1 METEELTQRIVA
13 ILAKVSG
20 KPAATVHLE
29 SALIADL
36 ELDSINFIEL
46 DHEIRRNGLP
56 QIPQEDLQTLVK
68 VADVV
73 RILSKFLSAHQP
85 AAG

>member
-20 KPAATVHLE
+20 KPAANVHLD
-29 SALIADL
+29 SALIDDL

-56 QIPQEDLQTLVK
+56 QIPEEDLQSLVK
-68 VADVV
+68 VGDVV
-73 RILSKFLSAHQP
+73 RLLSTYLNSQRP

>member
-1 METEELTQRIVA
+1 MEIEELTQRIVA

-20 KPAATVHLE
+20 KPATTIDLD

-46 DHEIRRNGLP
+46 DHEIRHNGLP
-56 QIPQEDLQTLVK
+56 RIPEKDLPTLVK
-68 VADVV
+68 VGDVV
-73 RILSKFLSAHQP
+73 QILSTYLKAQQP